1 MKSNFQLLS
10 TILICLYLLSGCSST
25 APNPLQSVNALNP
38 GMTKAEVITALGQP
52 RTSMSPGNG
61 VEILRYLFIQ
71 PRSLLKTDLKT
82 DYLVRLVN
90 GRVEAYGTPRELKPV
105 DPILVISNDKTV
117 NLNIKT
123 DGQTNS
129 VAPVQPNVHIN
140 AN

>member
-1 MKSNFQLLS
+1 
-10 TILICLYLLSGCSST
+10 
-25 APNPLQSVNALNP
+25 
-38 GMTKAEVITALGQP
+38 MTKAEVITALGQP

-90 GRVEAYGTPRELKPV
+90 GRVDAYGTPSELKPAEPV
-105 DPILVISNDKTV
+105 VILSNDKTV
-117 NLNIKT
+117 NVNIKT
-123 DGQTNS
+123 DGHTNS
-129 VAPVQPNVHIN
+129 VAPLEPRLNIN